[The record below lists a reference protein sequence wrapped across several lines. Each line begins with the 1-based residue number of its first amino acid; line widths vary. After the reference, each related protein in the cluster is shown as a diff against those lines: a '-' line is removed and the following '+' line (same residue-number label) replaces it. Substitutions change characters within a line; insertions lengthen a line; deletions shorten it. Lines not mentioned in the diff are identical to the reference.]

1 MHKSLESSID
11 YTKIDFLNLKN
22 FFDKLRVK
30 ESGID
35 NNILFIFGGEPT
47 LHPELIDLILL
58 AKSYF
63 GSIILQTNGS
73 NPAVVEAAVASYPDI
88 KLNYSFHYTETKFI
102 ELLKTINT
110 FSSNLNEISIMD
122 LPRSNIEL
130 YKKLKLIYKDKV
142 QYYPLLPK
150 KLDASPSSKH
160 LVSLEQDKNFKYLKN
175 DWAFIPHRF
184 NKLSNYEIWKN
195 NTSSFNKRCHI
206 KNFVLFIQDNVVY
219 KCFNDIFT
227 NKTGIKLS
235 EFNFSGNE
243 YIISQCH
250 NNFCYFDN
258 EFWEN

>member
-1 MHKSLESSID
+1 M
-11 YTKIDFLNLKN
+11 
-22 FFDKLRVK
+22 VK
-30 ESGID
+30 EPDID
-35 NNILFIFGGEPT
+35 SNVLFIFGGEPT

-73 NPAVVEAAVASYPDI
+73 NQVVIEAAVASCTDI

-102 ELLKTINT
+102 DLLKTINT

-175 DWAFIPHRF
+175 DWAFTPHRF

-195 NTSSFNKRCHI
+195 NTSSFNKQCHI

-227 NKTGIKLS
+227 DKIGTKLQ
-235 EFNFSGNE
+235 EFNFIGNE
-243 YIISQCH
+243 YIITQCH